1 MKVLYFQSTQQVK
14 DYPRLDDKPVQG
26 LDPDYLVLL
35 KVEAAPP
42 NYDPATETLAESW
55 TVDLPSLEYRQGWAV
70 EPLPPVAQW
79 TAFNTAMLSDAD
91 WTPWITQNSLL
102 TSATTMASLNQNLE
116 LLQTTIETAIAVLGQ
131 PDPVAAQ
138 RWQYIADAN
147 FIPIQ
152 FGEP

>member
-1 MKVLYFQSTQQVK
+1 MRSITI
-14 DYPRLDDKPVQG
+14 KPGV
-26 LDPDYLVLL
+26 
-35 KVEAAPP
+35 
-42 NYDPATETLAESW
+42 PATVPDGSLQPVILTNSPGYWTQETKDALAAQVTPENEGIDW
-55 TVDLPSLEYRQGWAV
+55 DFIPD
-70 EPLPPVAQW
+70 PLPPQPEPGW
-79 TAFNTAMLSDAD
+79 TAFNTAMLLDSD
-91 WTPWITQNSLL
+91 WSPWIAQNPLL